1 MTSNQERAQQLM
13 ADSRF
18 AFMNG
23 QNREALNLA
32 KEAIQLA
39 SKDPDA
45 YQCAGNACMSLG
57 DYENAIDYYKKAVKL
72 EPNNGNRY
80 FNIGYAYASA
90 EKAGE
95 AVKNLA
101 KAEELGCTPEN
112 TVQLYNLLG
121 IICFDI
127 GRYNDALVNL
137 NKAEAIIGIDMDIMR
152 RKAIIYGMK
161 GEIKKGLEVCN
172 QMKLIAP
179 SEYIGYQYAFKL
191 LCQANRLDAA
201 KRELE
206 IAGKFSA
213 PSMDYY
219 MDCVSFELQNYER
232 DKDKE
237 HLKKSLG
244 LLVSGLDRLEPS
256 VREVAETY
264 ISSAELWLQLE
275 DADRTI
281 ECLNAA
287 QNPASSYNNE
297 FEIVPLDHSGKKLT
311 EYDIEDMLEA
321 DNIRI
326 ENELGEYGVDELA
339 ESIEPDENGQRDYL
353 TVIDEGEEEPKDRY
367 TLDESE
373 EFELT
378 ADNNDQINRL
388 YVGAYTLKNDFK
400 KVIDYARKLQSSE
413 STHNKY
419 IGIYSETNA
428 YKKLG
433 SDEAAKK
440 YEETIKFFRNAMI
453 KDPSDIAAV
462 TFRIQCYT
470 DIEQYGE
477 AEQLCNLLTPEI
489 KKSFLAKINE
499 AKGGGDNY

>member
-1 MTSNQERAQQLM
+1 MTSNQERARQLM

-23 QNREALNLA
+23 QYREALNLA

-39 SKDPDA
+39 SKEADA
-45 YQCAGNACMSLG
+45 YQCAGNACMSLE
-57 DYENAIDYYKKAVKL
+57 DYDNAIDYYKKALKL

-80 FNIGYAYASA
+80 FNLGYAYASA

-95 AVKNLA
+95 SVKNLA

-137 NKAEAIIGIDMDIMR
+137 SKAEAIIGIDMDIMR

-161 GEIKKGLEVCN
+161 NDVRKGLEVCN

-179 SEYIGYQYAFKL
+179 SEYTGYQYAFRL
-191 LCQANRLDAA
+191 LCQAGRLEAA
-201 KRELE
+201 KRELS
-206 IAGKFSA
+206 IAARYAA

-219 MDCVSFELQNYER
+219 MDCVSLELRTYEQ
-232 DKDKE
+232 DKDNE
-237 HLKKSLG
+237 HMKKSLA
-244 LLVSGLDRLEPS
+244 LLVKALDTLRPS
-256 VREVAETY
+256 VKEVAETY
-264 ISSAELWLQLE
+264 ISAAELWLQLE

-287 QNPASSYNNE
+287 LNPVSSFNHG
-297 FEIVPLDHSGKKLT
+297 FEIVPKDYSEIRLT
-311 EYDIEDMLEA
+311 EYDVEEMIENDR
-321 DNIRI
+321 IRI
-326 ENELGEYGVDELA
+326 ENELGEYGLEELA
-339 ESIEPDENGQRDYL
+339 DSIDPDEEGSRDFL
-353 TVIDEGEEEPKDRY
+353 TVIGSEEEAPEEEYK
-367 TLDESE
+367 LDGNSSY
-373 EFELT
+373 ELT
-378 ADNNDQINRL
+378 PDNTDQVNRL
-388 YVGAYTLKNDFK
+388 YVGAYTLKSDFA

-413 STHNKY
+413 SAHNRY
-419 IGIYSETNA
+419 IGIYSEANA
-428 YKKLG
+428 CMKLG
-433 SDEAAKK
+433 TEDYKQK

-453 KDPSDIAAV
+453 KDPSDITAV
-462 TFRIQCYT
+462 TFRIQCCT
-470 DIEQYGE
+470 DIGEYGE

-489 KKSFLAKINE
+489 RKSFLEKVKE
-499 AKGGGDNY
+499 AKGGGE

>member
-1 MTSNQERAQQLM
+1 MTSNQERAKQLM
-13 ADSRF
+13 ADSRL

-23 QNREALNLA
+23 QNRDALNLA
-32 KEAIQLA
+32 NEAIKIA

-57 DYENAIDYYKKAVKL
+57 EYDNAIDYYKKAVKL
-72 EPNNGNRY
+72 DPNNGNRY
-80 FNIGYAYASA
+80 FNIGYAYATA
-90 EKAGE
+90 EKSGE
-95 AVKNLA
+95 SMKNLA

-127 GRYNDALVNL
+127 GRYNDALINL
-137 NKAEAIIGIDMDIMR
+137 GKAEAIIGIDMDIMR

-161 GEIKKGLEVCN
+161 NEIRKGLEVCN
-172 QMKLIAP
+172 QIKLLAP
-179 SEYIGYQYAFKL
+179 SEYTGYQYAFRL
-191 LCQANRLDAA
+191 LAQAKRFDAA

-206 IAGKFSA
+206 LAAKYSA
-213 PSMDYY
+213 PSMDYF
-219 MDCVSFELQNYER
+219 MDCVNYELQIYDS

-237 HLKKSLG
+237 HLKKSLAI
-244 LLVSGLDRLEPS
+244 LEKALDTLEPS
-256 VREVAETY
+256 AKQAAETY
-264 ISSAELWLQLE
+264 ISSAELWLQLG

-287 QNPASSYNNE
+287 QNPISSFNYG
-297 FEIVPLDHSGKKLT
+297 FEIVPQDHSEIKLT
-311 EYDIEDMLEA
+311 EYDLEEMMES
-321 DNIRI
+321 DRIRV
-326 ENELGEYGVDELA
+326 ENELGEGGLEELA

-353 TVIDEGEEEPKDRY
+353 TVIDESEEEEKKEKYKIGED
-367 TLDESE
+367 SE
-373 EFELT
+373 FALS
-378 ADNNDQINRL
+378 ADNTDQINRL
-388 YVGAYTLKNDFK
+388 FIGAYTLKNDFN

-413 STHNKY
+413 STHNRY
-419 IGIYSETNA
+419 IGLYSETNA

-433 SDEAAKK
+433 SEDADKK
-440 YEETIKFFRNAMI
+440 YEETIRFFRNAMI

-470 DIEQYGE
+470 DIGEYDE

-489 KKSFLAKINE
+489 KKSFLAKISE
-499 AKGGGDNY
+499 AKGGGE

>member
-39 SKDPDA
+39 SKDPNA
-45 YQCAGNACMSLG
+45 YQCAANACMSLG
-57 DYENAIDYYKKAVKL
+57 DYDNAIDYYKKAVKL
-72 EPNNGNRY
+72 DTSNGNRY
-80 FNIGYAYASA
+80 FNLGYAYASA

-95 AVKNLA
+95 SIKNLA

-137 NKAEAIIGIDMDIMR
+137 SKAEAVIGIDMDIMR

-161 GEIKKGLEVCN
+161 NEIKKGLEVCN

-191 LCQANRLDAA
+191 LCQAKRLDAA

-206 IAGKFSA
+206 IAAKYAA

-219 MDCVSFELQNYER
+219 MDCVTFELQNYDN
-232 DKDKE
+232 DKNKD
-237 HLKKSLG
+237 HMKKSLA
-244 LLVSGLDRLEPS
+244 LLVKAVNTVKPS
-256 VREVAETY
+256 AKEVAETY

-281 ECLNAA
+281 DCLNAA
-287 QNPASSYNNE
+287 QNPITSYNHG
-297 FEIVPLDHSGKKLT
+297 FEIVPEEHGEITLT
-311 EYDIEDMLEA
+311 EYDVEEMIENDRV
-321 DNIRI
+321 RI
-326 ENELGEYGVDELA
+326 ENELGEYGLEELA
-339 ESIEPDENGQRDYL
+339 ESIEPDEDGQRDYL
-353 TVIDEGEEEPKDRY
+353 TVLEDTENGSTEEEYK
-367 TLDESE
+367 LDENE
-373 EFELT
+373 KYELT
-378 ADNNDQINRL
+378 PDNIDQINRL
-388 YVGAYTLKNDFK
+388 YVGAYTLKSDFRR
-400 KVIDYARKLQSSE
+400 VIDYARKLQSSE

-419 IGIYSETNA
+419 IGIYSEANA
-428 YKKLG
+428 CMKLG
-433 SDEAAKK
+433 GDDYKQK
-440 YEETIKFFRNAMI
+440 YEEVIKFFRNAMI

-470 DIEQYGE
+470 DIGEYGE

-489 KKSFLAKINE
+489 RKSFLEKIKE
-499 AKGGGDNY
+499 AKGGGE

>member
-1 MTSNQERAQQLM
+1 MTSNQERAKQLM

-45 YQCAGNACMSLG
+45 YQCAANACMSLG
-57 DYENAIDYYKKAVKL
+57 DYDNAIDYYKKAVKL
-72 EPNNGNRY
+72 DTGNGNRY
-80 FNIGYAYASA
+80 FNLGYAYASA

-137 NKAEAIIGIDMDIMR
+137 SKAEAVIGIDMDIMR

-161 GEIKKGLEVCN
+161 DEIRKGLEVCN

-179 SEYIGYQYAFKL
+179 SEYVGYQYAFKL
-191 LCQANRLDAA
+191 LCQAKRLEAA

-206 IAGKFSA
+206 IAAKYSV

-219 MDCVSFELQNYER
+219 MDCVTFELQNYGNDKNR
-232 DKDKE
+232 D
-237 HLKKSLG
+237 HMKKALA
-244 LLVSGLDRLEPS
+244 LLVKAMKTLKPS
-256 VREVAETY
+256 VKEVTETY

-281 ECLNAA
+281 ACLNAA
-287 QNPASSYNNE
+287 LNPVSSYNLG
-297 FEIVPLDHSGKKLT
+297 FEIVPEDHGEIPLT
-311 EYDIEDMLEA
+311 EYDIEEMIENDR
-321 DNIRI
+321 IRI
-326 ENELGEYGVDELA
+326 ENELGEYGLEELA
-339 ESIEPDENGQRDYL
+339 ESIEPDEDGQRDYL
-353 TVIDEGEEEPKDRY
+353 TVLEDTENGSTEEEYK
-367 TLDESE
+367 LDENE
-373 EFELT
+373 KYELT
-378 ADNNDQINRL
+378 PDNIDQINRL
-388 YVGAYTLKNDFK
+388 YVGAYTLKSDFRR
-400 KVIDYARKLQSSE
+400 VIDYARKLQSSE

-419 IGIYSETNA
+419 IGIYSEANA
-428 YKKLG
+428 CMKLG
-433 SDEAAKK
+433 TEDHKQK
-440 YEETIKFFRNAMI
+440 YEEVIKFFRNAMI
-453 KDPSDIAAV
+453 KDPADIAAV

-470 DIEQYGE
+470 DIGEYGE

-489 KKSFLAKINE
+489 RKSFLEKIKE
-499 AKGGGDNY
+499 AKGGGE